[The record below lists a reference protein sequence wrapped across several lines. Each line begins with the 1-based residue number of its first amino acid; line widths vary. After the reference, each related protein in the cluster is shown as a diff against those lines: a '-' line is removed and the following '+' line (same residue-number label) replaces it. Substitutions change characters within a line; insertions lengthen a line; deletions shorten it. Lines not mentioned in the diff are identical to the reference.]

1 MFSIRLVR
9 GRKRPLF
16 HGFHRVE
23 QELTL
28 INTNCIALSFTAV
41 LRSQRC
47 QPFLG
52 TLTEKPL
59 HLGQVLQS
67 LCRRRYTS
75 TEICSV
81 FEVALTVGVDAEGI
95 QSLIQYTERPN
106 AVSTAS

>member
-1 MFSIRLVR
+1 MFSIRLGR

-23 QELTL
+23 QVLTL

-52 TLTEKPL
+52 TLTDKPL

-67 LCRRRYTS
+67 LCRRRLS
-75 TEICSV
+75 
-81 FEVALTVGVDAEGI
+81 GI
-95 QSLIQYTERPN
+95 YEATLIGSKLSPSEPRTLMHC
-106 AVSTAS
+106 